1 MILQNHRILAECQ
14 SMFSESIP
22 TRSDLDQFQNFLIL
36 GGGSSGD
43 SSAKLLSSL
52 GKRSVLADK
61 FPEKANSVLY
71 VSVLSDNH
79 PQERLEGIDCIIKSP
94 GILPDHPILIVA
106 KERQIPMLSEIC
118 LARIF
123 YKGPIIG
130 ITGTDGKSTTTALTY
145 HILKSKFPNSK
156 MGGNIGVPFTSFCL
170 EPLDL
175 VVLELSSYQLDD
187 SPNLELTCSA
197 ILNLASD
204 HLERHKTMESYA
216 KAKWKIQNLE
226 DPLHK
231 SFINPNFL
239 QYLSNLP
246 SEYTNLQFIGE
257 DQKYF
262 VSLNPNQIHTPNHI
276 YDASKFPLK
285 GKHNLMNLC
294 FAIALSE
301 SMGMNP
307 NEIQNGFE
315 SFSGLPHRFKKIDS
329 SEFKNQYKEIQFIND
344 SKSTNLHSMLSGI
357 SGFKKGDE
365 LFLILGGIPKTEPID
380 PFLKRWNEL
389 ECPLWVYGKAV
400 EVWKS
405 EFDQT
410 GLPVRYFSDLPTL
423 VTDLKNKIDSTLQ
436 SNTIGS
442 LVNKEKENEPNSF
455 SVIFSPAGASFDL
468 YKNFE
473 ERGNHFE
480 SLIKERFT

>member
-22 TRSDLDQFQNFLIL
+22 TFSQLDQFQNFLIL

-52 GKRSVLADK
+52 SKRSILADR
-61 FPEKANSVLY
+61 FPEKANQLFY

-79 PQERLEGIDCIIKSP
+79 PQETLEGIDCIIKSP
-94 GILPDHPILIVA
+94 GILPDHPILNEA
-106 KERQIPMLSEIC
+106 KIRQIPILSEIA
-118 LARIF
+118 LARVF

-145 HILKSKFPNSK
+145 HILQSKFPNSK

-187 SPNLELTCSA
+187 SPNLQLTASA

-204 HLERHKTMESYA
+204 HLERHKTMGSYA
-216 KAKWKIQNLE
+216 KAKWKIQNLV
-226 DPLHK
+226 DPNHK
-231 SFINPNFL
+231 SFINPKFL
-239 QYLSNLP
+239 EFLPDQPSN
-246 SEYTNLQFIGE
+246 YDNLQFIGE
-257 DQKYF
+257 GQKYF
-262 VSLNPNQIHTPNHI
+262 VSLDPNQIHTPNHI
-276 YDASKFPLK
+276 YDAAKFPLK

-294 FAIALSE
+294 FAIALCE
-301 SMGMNP
+301 TIGMEWK
-307 NEIQNGFE
+307 EIQNQFE
-315 SFSGLPHRFKKIDS
+315 SFTGLPHRFRKMDS
-329 SEFKNQYKEIQFIND
+329 SLFQNQYQNIQFIND

-357 SGFKKGDE
+357 SGFKKGDG
-365 LFLILGGIPKTEPID
+365 LILILGGIPKTEPIE
-380 PFLKRWNEL
+380 PFLKRWKEL
-389 ECPLWVYGKAV
+389 ECPIWVYGKAI
-400 EVWKS
+400 EVWKT
-405 EFDQT
+405 EFDKT
-410 GLPVRYFSDLPTL
+410 GLPVYYFPDLPSL
-423 VTDLKNKIDSTLQ
+423 LLDLKNKMDSNFYKQTIDSK
-436 SNTIGS
+436 
-442 LVNKEKENEPNSF
+442 LVTKAKNHPNSL

-480 SLIKERFT
+480 SLVLQLFS

>member
-22 TRSDLDQFQNFLIL
+22 TRSDLEPFQNFLIL

-52 GKRSVLADK
+52 GKRSLLADK
-61 FPEKANSVLY
+61 FPEKANSDLY

-94 GILPDHPILIVA
+94 GILPEHPILEEA
-106 KERQIPMLSEIC
+106 KKKGLPILSEIC

-145 HILKSKFPNSK
+145 HILKSKYPNSK

-187 SPNLELTCSA
+187 SPNLELTASA

-216 KAKWKIQNLE
+216 NAKWKIQNLE
-226 DPLHK
+226 NPLHK

-239 QYLSNLP
+239 QFLSNQP

-257 DQKYF
+257 GQNYY

-276 YDASKFPLK
+276 YDASKFPLN

-301 SMGMNP
+301 SMGMNS
-307 NEIQNGFE
+307 NEIQNSFE
-315 SFSGLPHRFKKIDS
+315 SFSGLPHRFRKIDS
-329 SEFKNQYKEIQFIND
+329 TEFKNHYKEIQFIND

-357 SGFKKGDE
+357 SGFKKEDG
-365 LFLILGGIPKTEPID
+365 LFLILGGIPKTEPIE
-380 PFLKRWNEL
+380 PFLERWKEL
-389 ECPLWVYGKAV
+389 GCAIWVYGKAL

-405 EFDQT
+405 EFDKT

-423 VTDLKNKIDSTLQ
+423 VTDLKNKIDSTLHL
-436 SNTIGS
+436 NTIDS
-442 LVNKEKENEPNSF
+442 PTIPKKENKQNSL

-480 SLIKERFT
+480 SLIKQLFS

>member
-14 SMFSESIP
+14 SMFSQSIP
-22 TRSDLDQFQNFLIL
+22 QAPDLDKFKKFLIL

-43 SSAKLLSSL
+43 SSAKLLTSL
-52 GKRSVLADK
+52 GKICILADK
-61 FPEKANSVLY
+61 FPEKANSTLY
-71 VSVLSDNH
+71 EEVLSDNH
-79 PQERLEGIDCIIKSP
+79 PQEILREVDCIIKSP
-94 GILPDHPILIVA
+94 GILPNHPILEEA
-106 KERQIPMLSEIC
+106 KERQIPVLSEIG
-118 LARIF
+118 LGRVF

-187 SPNLELTCSA
+187 SPNLHITSSA

-216 KAKWKIQNLE
+216 KAKWQIQNLE
-226 DPLHK
+226 NPNHRL
-231 SFINPNFL
+231 FVNPNFFQFFPTL
-239 QYLSNLP
+239 NQKNSNLH
-246 SEYTNLQFIGE
+246 LIGE
-257 DQKYF
+257 NQKYF
-262 VSLNPNQIHTPNHI
+262 VSLEPNLVHTPNNT
-276 YDASKFPLK
+276 YDVSKFPLK

-301 SMGMNP
+301 SMGMKKE
-307 NEIQNGFE
+307 EIQTSFE
-315 SFSGLPHRFKKIDS
+315 SFMGLPHRFQKIENS
-329 SEFKNQYKEIQFIND
+329 GFQNQYKSIQFIND

-357 SGFKKGDE
+357 SGFKKGDG
-365 LFLILGGIPKTEPID
+365 LFLILGGIPKQEPIEL
-380 PFLKRWNEL
+380 FLKRWKEL
-389 ECPLWVYGKAV
+389 ECPIWVYGKAV
-400 EVWKS
+400 DVWKP
-405 EFDQT
+405 EFEKT
-410 GLPVRYFSDLPTL
+410 GLAAYYFPNLSSLL
-423 VTDLKNKIDSTLQ
+423 ENLKNKIDSHLKTNTFDSSVVRKTGNE
-436 SNTIGS
+436 SNS
-442 LVNKEKENEPNSF
+442 L

-480 SLIKERFT
+480 SLVRQLFS